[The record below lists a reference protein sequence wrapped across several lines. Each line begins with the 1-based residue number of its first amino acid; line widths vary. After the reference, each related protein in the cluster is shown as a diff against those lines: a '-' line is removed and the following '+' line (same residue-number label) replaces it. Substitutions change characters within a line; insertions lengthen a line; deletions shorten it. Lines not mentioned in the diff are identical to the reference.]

1 MRGYAV
7 SDAAR
12 AETDPAGARALAEE
26 FDRTFAEPARPAA
39 EELETLLGLVVG
51 RDGYAVRLAEIQG
64 LVREPKIVAVP
75 SDVPE
80 LLGLTGLRGR
90 VVPVYSLRGLLGGA
104 PTAGPVPWMVLV
116 GGDTPVGLAF
126 EQHDGTLRV
135 APSARAALDGAAGAS
150 GSPVTG
156 TVRIGGALRGVINVG
171 LVLRALAARIGV
183 TGLAKKEES

>member
-1 MRGYAV
+1 V
-7 SDAAR
+7 SDVAR
-12 AETDPAGARALAEE
+12 AETDRTGARALAEA

-51 RDGYAVRLAEIQG
+51 RDGYAVRLVEIQG

-104 PTAGPVPWMVLV
+104 PTAGPVPWIVLV
-116 GGDTPVGLAF
+116 GGDAPVGLAF
-126 EQHDGTLRV
+126 EHYDGYLRI
-135 APSARAALDGAAGAS
+135 APSDRAVVDGAVGES
-150 GSPVTG
+150 GSAVSETI
-156 TVRIGGALRGVINVG
+156 RIGGALRGVIDVR

-183 TGLAKKEES
+183 TSPAKKKES

>member
-1 MRGYAV
+1 V

-12 AETDPAGARALAEE
+12 AEGAPGARALAEA
-26 FDRTFAEPARPAA
+26 FDRSFAAPARPAA

-64 LVREPKIVAVP
+64 LVRDPKIVALP

-104 PTAGPVPWMVLV
+104 PTAGPVPWIVLV
-116 GGDTPVGLAF
+116 GGDAPVGFAF
-126 EQHDGTLRV
+126 EQYDGYLRI
-135 APSARAALDGAAGAS
+135 APSERAVLDGAAGGP
-150 GSPVTG
+150 GSPVRAA
-156 TVRIGGALRGVINVG
+156 VRINGALRGVIDVR
-171 LVLRALAARIGV
+171 LVLRALAARIGIRGPV
-183 TGLAKKEES
+183 EKES